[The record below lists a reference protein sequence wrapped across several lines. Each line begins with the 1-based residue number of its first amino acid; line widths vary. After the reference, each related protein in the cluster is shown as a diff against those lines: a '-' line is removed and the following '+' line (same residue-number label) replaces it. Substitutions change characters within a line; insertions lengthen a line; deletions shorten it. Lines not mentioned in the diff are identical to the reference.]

1 MGDYSIIWVFLPSF
15 IPFPARVVVWIA
27 NPLLEAVGAVKLGIS
42 LPPPIRVD
50 AETGE

>member
-1 MGDYSIIWVFLPSF
+1 
-15 IPFPARVVVWIA
+15 
-27 NPLLEAVGAVKLGIS
+27 LEAVGAVKLGIS